1 MMQNMLG
8 DNIKNL
14 RIRRKITQE
23 QLAEVLDV
31 SPQAVSRWENNS
43 TSPDISLIPV
53 IADFF
58 DVTCDYLLGAG
69 ITRRKKQMEEAL
81 ERNRA
86 LRAEGK
92 TEESIGFLRGMLK
105 EYPMEPCLL
114 SELAGS
120 LYSCYHQSGLPFS
133 GEEMREASREIIALC
148 KNAVKYGD
156 EDFEVW
162 KCRQLMAFTYLKLDE
177 TEKAREIADSMP
189 SLWACREIL
198 YPRTLSGGEA
208 LAAYQNNLIEF
219 SAALQMSFER
229 IRKLGDYTV
238 RQKIEM
244 TETMEKFVLLL
255 MGEEPGL
262 FGDRLYRIAR
272 YLMRRYAEIGEHDKA
287 LEYLM
292 KCFRYVHSFEEC
304 PESAKSSLPWLSEVK
319 ADRESMVKHSTQTL
333 YEDLTEYVAKYKLNE
348 YFSDEECQILFSFNE
363 QNDPGEE
370 MPGAEMSGAEG

>member
-1 MMQNMLG
+1 MQNMLG
-8 DNIKNL
+8 DNIRNL

-53 IADFF
+53 IAGFF

-69 ITRRKKQMEEAL
+69 ITRREKQME
-81 ERNRA
+81 
-86 LRAEGK
+86 
-92 TEESIGFLRGMLK
+92 
-105 EYPMEPCLL
+105 
-114 SELAGS
+114 
-120 LYSCYHQSGLPFS
+120 
-133 GEEMREASREIIALC
+133 
-148 KNAVKYGD
+148 
-156 EDFEVW
+156 
-162 KCRQLMAFTYLKLDE
+162 
-177 TEKAREIADSMP
+177 
-189 SLWACREIL
+189 
-198 YPRTLSGGEA
+198 EA
-208 LAAYQNNLIEF
+208 LAAYQNNLIVF
-219 SAALQMSFER
+219 SAALQMSFEQ

-292 KCFRYVHSFEEC
+292 KCFRYVHSYEEC

-333 YEDLTEYVAKYKLNE
+333 YEDLTEYMAKYKLNE
-348 YFSDEECQILFSFNE
+348 YFSGEECQILFSFNE
-363 QNDPGEE
+363 QNDPREE
-370 MPGAEMSGAEG
+370 MPGADG